1 MKLKLLKILTE
12 EVEEQGYGRYYKD
25 VVLPSGVKVGDTRGY
40 NFLSGNSINKSDKVI
55 TNVLSNSSDIVYSNS
70 GSLDLSKLD
79 GSNFFVPYKK
89 GTYGWRK
96 QIPSMEWKNYA
107 RYHYTHW
114 HAGRDYAYGTKPVVT
129 LKDGTVENRGTEC
142 FTIRYENTSNSRFCH
157 MDQNLKNGQKVFA
170 GQILG
175 TMSNR
180 GCDDVHLHWEFYPTP
195 GRAEKHNVKKV
206 GPVDVNFENK
216 NVDYF
221 LDGVQVHYKN
231 KPKPERY
238 DDIYI
243 VRWDTDPLEYAK
255 DHIII
260 LENKASFL
268 SDLAKNK
275 YIITTDDTKDKE
287 DKEEIKK
294 EIKKEIEKDV
304 KELTDKVTNDTEY
317 SIIKSDI
324 YKGKNVHVLF
334 GGSHTSDYSKIKG
347 YVKYLEP
354 YSSIS
359 IIVITHC
366 NNTLEN
372 VSKYVKDKFDGVVTS
387 IAGFSQG
394 GKETWKHANN
404 SSLTLVGLID
414 PSTYETDVTFGS
426 NTYLVCDPN
435 NWGGYKFVEEV
446 KERLK
451 WYCTHKDD
459 QKYSGHVEC
468 TKGKSHTFSG
478 ILTYFYKQYGY
489 KI

>member
-1 MKLKLLKILTE
+1 MKLKLLKVLTE
-12 EVEEQGYGRYYKD
+12 EIEEQGYGRYYTD
-25 VVLPSGVKVGDTRGY
+25 VVLPSGVKIGDTRGY

-55 TNVLSNSSDIVYSNS
+55 TKVLSNSSDIVYSNS
-70 GSLDLSKLD
+70 GSLDLTKLD
-79 GSNFFVPYKK
+79 GDNFSIPKSN
-89 GTYGWRK
+89 GAYGWRGP
-96 QIPSMEWKNYA
+96 ISSMIYKNPA
-107 RYHYTHW
+107 RYAYTHW
-114 HAGRDYAYGTKPVVT
+114 HAGRDYSYGRLPVVT
-129 LKDGTVENRGTEC
+129 LKDGTVERNGDEC
-142 FTIRYENTSNSRFCH
+142 ITIIYEDNSRSKFCH
-157 MDQNLKNGQKVFA
+157 MTDIPKNGVKVSA
-170 GQILG
+170 GQIIG
-175 TMSNR
+175 KVGNV
-180 GCDDVHLHWEFYPTP
+180 GCKAVHLHWEFYPSSGT
-195 GRAEKHNVKKV
+195 ATKHTIPKTGTKVNLENKKV
-206 GPVDVNFENK
+206 K
-216 NVDYF
+216 YF
-221 LDGVQVHYKN
+221 LDGVRVFYKN

-238 DDIYI
+238 NEIYI
-243 VRWDTDPLEYAK
+243 ERYDIDPSGHEKY
-255 DHIII
+255 HVVI
-260 LENKASFL
+260 LKNKASFL

-275 YIITTDDTKDKE
+275 YIITTDETKDEEVKK
-287 DKEEIKK
+287 DKEEIK
-294 EIKKEIEKDV
+294 KDV

-324 YKGKNVHVLF
+324 HKGKNVHVLF
-334 GGSHTSDYSKIKG
+334 GGSHTSDYSKIKD

-394 GKETWKHANN
+394 GKETWKHADN

-414 PSTYETDVTFGS
+414 PSTYETDVTFGA

-435 NWGGYKFVEEV
+435 NWGGYKFVDEV
-446 KERLK
+446 KKRLQ